1 MQKAK
6 KGSQRK
12 VRSGVRE
19 KGLTLASSLVAGDVL
34 GRKGREAVLAFA
46 HAARVAD
53 GRPVRGKVVAL
64 EALFSDSAG
73 VAVPTEDMDRKC
85 QLTLTK
91 GRRIGL
97 KSEEN

>member
-1 MQKAK
+1 LGETLYPVLKLRTTMQKAK

-46 HAARVAD
+46 ETGAAY
-53 GRPVRGKVVAL
+53 RGETKRG
-64 EALFSDSAG
+64 SPSA
-73 VAVPTEDMDRKC
+73 
-85 QLTLTK
+85 
-91 GRRIGL
+91 
-97 KSEEN
+97 